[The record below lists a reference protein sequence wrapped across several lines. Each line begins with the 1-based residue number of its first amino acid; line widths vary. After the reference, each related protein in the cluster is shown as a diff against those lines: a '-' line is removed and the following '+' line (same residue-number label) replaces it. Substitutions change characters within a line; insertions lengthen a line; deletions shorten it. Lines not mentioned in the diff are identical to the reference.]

1 MRPGKLGQLPTSLE
15 IQGTRYKIRSDYRNI
30 LRIFSALQSDLRE
43 REKSLVFL
51 RRMYVD
57 LPQIPLDAYG
67 EAFEAANTF
76 IERRAHSPVGVEAR
90 HSRLKIVDWEK
101 DEQLIFAA
109 VNHVAGQEV
118 RALPYLHWWTFMGYF
133 QSIDR
138 DDLWA
143 TVLLIR
149 QKKARGRRLEP
160 YEREFYQA
168 NRALCDLRADVDR
181 KQEAITHMDRLF
193 DDLTTRQQ

>member
-1 MRPGKLGQLPTSLE
+1 MKTKQFFSLAALALMMAACSSDD
-15 IQGTRYKIRSDYRNI
+15 IATVQSDSKVRTVPFKAVISADAGTRGLS
-30 LRIFSALQSDLRE
+30 
-43 REKSLVFL
+43 
-51 RRMYVD
+51 
-57 LPQIPLDAYG
+57 
-67 EAFEAANTF
+67 EATDGKT
-76 IERRAHSPVGVEAR
+76 IT
-90 HSRLKIVDWEK
+90 VDWEK

-160 YEREFYQA
+160 YERQSGTWILPC
-168 NRALCDLRADVDR
+168 ALCR
-181 KQEAITHMDRLF
+181 KGRREKRLWPYYQTSCGN
-193 DDLTTRQQ
+193 LGTY